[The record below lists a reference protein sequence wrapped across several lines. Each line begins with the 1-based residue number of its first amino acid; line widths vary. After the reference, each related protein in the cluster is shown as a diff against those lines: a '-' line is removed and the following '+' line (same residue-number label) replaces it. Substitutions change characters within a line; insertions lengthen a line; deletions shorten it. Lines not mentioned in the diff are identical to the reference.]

1 MVDATIDRNAFG
13 AQADSFQTTLEATSL
28 QREFPGVFIRAPRFT
43 QTGPEGEVAAM
54 LGEEV
59 VGVKTGNRLALTFHP
74 ELSSDVGFHRWLIE
88 TASALTAEA

>member
-1 MVDATIDRNAFG
+1 
-13 AQADSFQTTLEATSL
+13 
-28 QREFPGVFIRAPRFT
+28 
-43 QTGPEGEVAAM
+43 M
-54 LGEEV
+54 LGDEV